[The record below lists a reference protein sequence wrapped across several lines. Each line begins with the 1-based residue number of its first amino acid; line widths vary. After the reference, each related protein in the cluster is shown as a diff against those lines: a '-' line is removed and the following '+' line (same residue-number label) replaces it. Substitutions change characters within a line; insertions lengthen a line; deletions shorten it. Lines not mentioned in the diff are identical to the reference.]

1 MANNLIA
8 IPEVKKIYELLN
20 PKPDLTRFVGGCVR
34 DIILNDKIGDIDFA
48 TILNPEEVIINLQSN
63 KIEFKKDA
71 INFGVVTA
79 IINNISF
86 EITTLRQDLFPDGRY
101 AKIVFTKDWKIDVQ
115 RRDFTIN
122 AIYCGWTDIDENTIN
137 FWDPYNGKKDL
148 IEGKIKFISDPEI
161 SLQEDYVRAIR
172 YLRFFYKYSR
182 FPHDCN
188 ILDKIFKYKKNIKN
202 ISNKRLEKEIKK
214 ILLLKN
220 SRDILQD
227 KNVLDL
233 FVYIYPG
240 FDKVLNSSLGK
251 VDF

>member
-34 DIILNDKIGDIDFA
+34 DIILNDKIGDIDLA

-101 AKIVFTKDWKIDVQ
+101 AKIVFTKDWKIDAQ

-137 FWDPYNGKKDL
+137 FWG
-148 IEGKIKFISDPEI
+148 
-161 SLQEDYVRAIR
+161 SLQWKE
-172 YLRFFYKYSR
+172 RF
-182 FPHDCN
+182 N
-188 ILDKIFKYKKNIKN
+188 
-202 ISNKRLEKEIKK
+202 
-214 ILLLKN
+214 
-220 SRDILQD
+220 
-227 KNVLDL
+227 
-233 FVYIYPG
+233 
-240 FDKVLNSSLGK
+240 
-251 VDF
+251 